1 MEKLL
6 DAIASGLD
14 IRGAEEK
21 DLKVSDE
28 YPLIIE
34 TDWYDYKEVS
44 QEVIELFKKELINHL
59 IENVKKLDVGEH
71 VDYGFEYDSKPLGT
85 LIEGANDNLAEM
97 LLKLPALD
105 EGESYELPEDTYV
118 RFTVTRKNNDKVI
131 VMPDRVS
138 PWIMGALVE

>member
-85 LIEGANDNLAEM
+85 LMEEANDNLAEV
-97 LLKLPALD
+97 LFKLPALN
-105 EGESYELPEDTYV
+105 EGEAYELPEDTYV
-118 RFTVTRKNNDKVI
+118 RFTVTERDKNKVI
-131 VMPDRVS
+131 ANPDIVS
-138 PWIMGALVE
+138 PWIMEALVQ

>member
-1 MEKLL
+1 M
-6 DAIASGLD
+6 
-14 IRGAEEK
+14 
-21 DLKVSDE
+21 
-28 YPLIIE
+28 
-34 TDWYDYKEVS
+34 
-44 QEVIELFKKELINHL
+44 

-85 LIEGANDNLAEM
+85 LMEEANDNLAEV

-118 RFTVTRKNNDKVI
+118 RFTVTERYENKVL
-131 VMPDRVS
+131 VNPDIVS